1 MGNTRLSEEMTEM
14 GESSEFFAPTSIRN
28 AQFLTFPPSFLSESG
43 LAYACK
49 LIDQNP
55 VVVNVPELGWSGHGY
70 DINYFEVLIS
80 KKDANQ
86 KLFFSPVETN
96 DSVFSDPFPCKPWR
110 VYVPFPH

>member
-70 DINYFEVLIS
+70 DINYFEGLIS
-80 KKDANQ
+80 KKDAN
-86 KLFFSPVETN
+86 
-96 DSVFSDPFPCKPWR
+96 
-110 VYVPFPH
+110 